1 MIQDADFPEGQT
13 TEGGRSAQGFTGE
26 MALAGLRLWACAGAP
41 VAFAG
46 TGQHEP
52 KVSVGLVVV
61 TAGAPATIYFKD
73 HRGNLKPF
81 PVACLGATGHDLSG
95 GGGRIGGWTNEY
107 MQVYGGVGT
116 FYLSYIAVG
125 I

>member
-1 MIQDADFPEGQT
+1 MEPQATDFPEGQKD
-13 TEGGRSAQGFTGE
+13 EGGRSAAGFAGE
-26 MALAGLRLWACAGAP
+26 LALAGVRLWACAGAP

-52 KVSVGLVVV
+52 KISTGVVTV
-61 TAGAPATIYFKD
+61 TAGVPATIYFKD

-81 PVACLGATGHDLSG
+81 PLACLGVSFSEQYGGLKFWSATKD
-95 GGGRIGGWTNEY
+95 Y
-107 MQVYGGVGT
+107 FQVYGGAGT
-116 FYLSYIAVG
+116 YLLSYIAVG